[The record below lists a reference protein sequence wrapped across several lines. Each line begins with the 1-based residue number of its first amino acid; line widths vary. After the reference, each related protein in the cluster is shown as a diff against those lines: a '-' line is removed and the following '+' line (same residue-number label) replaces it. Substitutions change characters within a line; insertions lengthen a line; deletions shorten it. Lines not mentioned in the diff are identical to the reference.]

1 MKRMRD
7 GSYTIKPAYKVGEH
21 DIIPDMLANRA
32 IKFPNQVVVEQRSSV
47 GATRSLTAGELQR
60 QVEYTAC
67 GLIGLGVKSG
77 HAVAILAPTSYEWL
91 PGRRSRRRG

>member
-32 IKFPNQVVVEQRSSV
+32 IKFPHQVV
-47 GATRSLTAGELQR
+47 G
-60 QVEYTAC
+60 
-67 GLIGLGVKSG
+67 
-77 HAVAILAPTSYEWL
+77 
-91 PGRRSRRRG
+91 